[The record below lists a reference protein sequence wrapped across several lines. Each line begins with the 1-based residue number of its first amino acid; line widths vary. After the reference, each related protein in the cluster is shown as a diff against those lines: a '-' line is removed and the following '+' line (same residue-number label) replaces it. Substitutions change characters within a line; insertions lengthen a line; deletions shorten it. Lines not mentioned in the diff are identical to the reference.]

1 MRRRIVLDGSLEIR
15 FDDSV
20 LAVFRQWRQSDRAPE
35 ACGILLGMQ
44 WPARWEVTEATLPQ
58 RTDRRS
64 RLHYVRE
71 VPGHLDIAQ
80 RRWEESAGLVGY
92 LGEWHTHPQSRAEP
106 SSTDLREAALLSKRN
121 GAMVLSVVVGHRQ
134 CTAFLA
140 DAGQVL
146 GMAEFDLPYDT
157 ASN

>member
-1 MRRRIVLDGSLEIR
+1 MQRRIVPVGSLEIGL
-15 FDDSV
+15 DDSV
-20 LAVFRQWRQSDRAPE
+20 LAAFRLWQQSDRSPE

-44 WPARWEVTEATLPQ
+44 WPARWEVTEATPPQ

-80 RRWEESAGLVGY
+80 RRWEESAGLIGY

-106 SSTDLREAALLSKRN
+106 SGTDLREAALLSSRN
-121 GAMVLSVVVGHRQ
+121 GAAVLSIVVGRLQ
-134 CTAFLA
+134 CCAFVA
-140 DAGQVL
+140 CDGDIL
-146 GMAEFDLPYDT
+146 GTQMFNLP
-157 ASN
+157 